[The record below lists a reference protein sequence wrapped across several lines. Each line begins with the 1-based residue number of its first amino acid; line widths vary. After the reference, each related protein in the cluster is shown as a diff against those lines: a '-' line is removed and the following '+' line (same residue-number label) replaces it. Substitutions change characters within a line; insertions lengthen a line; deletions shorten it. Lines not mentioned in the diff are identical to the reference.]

1 MSAANSNG
9 DDTNTSQSKQDTQSL
24 HEQAKPVSQKLQQ
37 TVVFLQKTKAV
48 IEQYLDKEKFA
59 AEAEELQSAVKNLA
73 VVLKSEDEYTG
84 YLLELMEKSDD
95 NMMQLLS
102 KLAFQLFKSKKYV
115 LASVYLV
122 IFILWTWIAKFM
134 APTCTHIQYNCV
146 RL

>member
-9 DDTNTSQSKQDTQSL
+9 DDTNISQGKQDTQCL

-37 TVVFLQKTKAV
+37 TIVFLQKTKAV

-59 AEAEELQSAVKNLA
+59 AKTEELQSTVKNLA

-84 YLLELMEKSDD
+84 YLLELMERSDD

-102 KLAFQLFKSKKYV
+102 KLAFQLFKSKV
-115 LASVYLV
+115 LALVYLV

-134 APTCTHIQYNCV
+134 APTCTRIQYSCV